1 MIQDLY
7 YSLSDYAAHCHRN
20 QQMPHAP
27 ISYMVHVDNVAM
39 EVMEAH
45 HAMNNFDID
54 YALKVAFLHD
64 VLEDTDTTYQT
75 LREDYGQ
82 QVADGVLALSR
93 NPELPRNEQI
103 NDCLERILRQPY
115 EVWVVKMA
123 DRIVNLHN
131 RPGYR
136 TREQTDEY
144 KVESV
149 KILETLSVANHYL
162 ANRLS
167 RMIGKC
173 KA

>member
-1 MIQDLY
+1 MIQDLF
-7 YSLSDYAAHCHRN
+7 YSLSDYAARCHRD

-27 ISYMVHVDNVAM
+27 ITYMVHVVNVAM

-54 YALKVAFLHD
+54 FALKVAFLHD
-64 VLEDTDTTYQT
+64 VLEDTNTSYQT
-75 LREDYGQ
+75 LKDDFGQ

-93 NPELPRNEQI
+93 NPELPRKDQI
-103 NDCLERILRQPY
+103 TDSLERIMRQPY
-115 EVWVVKMA
+115 EIWIVKLA

-136 TREQTDEY
+136 TREQADEY

-149 KILETLSVANHYL
+149 KILETLSIANHYL

-167 RMIGKC
+167 KMIGKC